1 MVSQMYY
8 NIIHNS
14 LYVYILFLYCIHVLC
29 LHDYVFVC
37 YVCLWLCFCPL
48 GFFLFFIKKKISENE
63 HISILHINI
72 KAVFVHKMH

>member
-14 LYVYILFLYCIHVLC
+14 LYVSILFLYCIHVLD
-29 LHDYVFVC
+29 LRNYVFVC
-37 YVCLWLCFCPL
+37 YVCLWLCFCPVSV
-48 GFFLFFIKKKISENE
+48 FFIKKKISENE
-63 HISILHINI
+63 HISIQHINI